1 MVSQTPDTLFD
12 EGAVYS
18 YPRREPDDEAMLQE
32 SSCVYA
38 VSVPLPESSSELDEW
53 EVGSGQAPEGTK
65 GLNRLEFSAPSPSA
79 LPEIGVQDDVPWFDA
94 LSAIDPDETQDDLLG
109 EIPSMH
115 RLLDLVYETGSAGQ
129 GGLVEKI
136 IIDHDSLG
144 SLLNRALPGSY
155 RSISSI
161 DFKSLDNITVKP
173 KGVYGTRP
181 EIANFLASINA
192 IDNDL
197 AQLLAQPEEELMP
210 RSRKDLDDGARSILM
225 DNGLK
230 DKYPHLFD
238 HYDSEIR
245 KATEHRDREIE
256 DETQLIRTQ
265 LERERGEVERYIRKI
280 ARRNHGEIRKYIHAQ
295 QVSNTDSDICMTNLD
310 EYPPLAELDRQSLNH
325 PPLAHVQ
332 SEKFQELK
340 TVILAIRDEFVKK
353 PHSPEEQSIIIER
366 LRKEPVQTPAGS
378 RPSAKGSSSP
388 GGWKRVA
395 AVFTYS
401 DSKNKE
407 TTKQGQGSLSDLEFL
422 RDLEEWTKSYPSLLA
437 LREEIAGYLT
447 IYLTSEEDGYVTAN
461 LTHVV
466 DGTGRIR
473 VEKCKRRTM
482 GSLGADDRTLTAR
495 AIAFR
500 LSPLAYLL
508 GLLVKFNGVCR
519 VNVLEPNGIVLVF
532 LLGRCSPLA
541 ESHRVDLADKDP
553 DEHPHPSQGHGF

>member
-18 YPRREPDDEAMLQE
+18 YPRREPDDQAMLQE

-197 AQLLAQPEEELMP
+197 AQLLAQPEEEPMP
-210 RSRKDLDDGARSILM
+210 RSSNCMLRSGLYELFPSDELGAGKDSNSQNIYIIYWPEDTTWNDDAIQSVQRNRIVFMRLSLLSEREREAELFVWDSGTRNTEAPSLDAEEEEDDARMFTFEVKKSEDQEENVTASQGFKVELDAKLTSGKQVKLIGGENAVGVLFSSSEETKATKERKTNLYTALALKNTLLKYRVILGKDLDDDARSILM

-265 LERERGEVERYIRKI
+265 LERERASRK
-280 ARRNHGEIRKYIHAQ
+280 R
-295 QVSNTDSDICMTNLD
+295 V
-310 EYPPLAELDRQSLNH
+310 
-325 PPLAHVQ
+325 
-332 SEKFQELK
+332 
-340 TVILAIRDEFVKK
+340 
-353 PHSPEEQSIIIER
+353 HSPEVFGRIESD
-366 LRKEPVQTPAGS
+366 GS
-378 RPSAKGSSSP
+378 DGSNWPSP
-388 GGWKRVA
+388 GALPNTLDQISIRLCVITQCL
-395 AVFTYS
+395 FH
-401 DSKNKE
+401 
-407 TTKQGQGSLSDLEFL
+407 
-422 RDLEEWTKSYPSLLA
+422 SYFDFM
-437 LREEIAGYLT
+437 
-447 IYLTSEEDGYVTAN
+447 DGLY
-461 LTHVV
+461 
-466 DGTGRIR
+466 GG
-473 VEKCKRRTM
+473 
-482 GSLGADDRTLTAR
+482 
-495 AIAFR
+495 R
-500 LSPLAYLL
+500 LS
-508 GLLVKFNGVCR
+508 LVRMSRFVHIFTIPS
-519 VNVLEPNGIVLVF
+519 NVSTGA
-532 LLGRCSPLA
+532 R
-541 ESHRVDLADKDP
+541 
-553 DEHPHPSQGHGF
+553 